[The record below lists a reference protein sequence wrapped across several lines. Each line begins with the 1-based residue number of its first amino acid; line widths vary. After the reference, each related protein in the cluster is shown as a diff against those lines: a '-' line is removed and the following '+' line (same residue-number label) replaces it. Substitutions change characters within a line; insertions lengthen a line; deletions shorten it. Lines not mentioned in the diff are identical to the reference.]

1 MDNAIIVSTE
11 PSIGQVEY
19 LKYLRVM
26 SAVQKPS
33 YMLVEQVLPVVDDTV
48 VKKAIGFLIER
59 HDSLRTV
66 FPMIGNE
73 IRQTVLPATDK
84 RFQLEYVDVHG
95 DDHDFL
101 TIRKEHFDKA
111 ASVFA
116 DIEQGPLI
124 KLFMFRRDK
133 VYHFYLLLHHI
144 ICDEWSC
151 VLIRRELIMIYQSFL
166 AGNEPSLPPLTVQL
180 KDYCEQQNKWL
191 YQNKEALT
199 TFWKH
204 KLQDF
209 DTVFDITGFRKM
221 YASRK
226 NIAMPDNR
234 EFSNTEL
241 SAILDRPDASS
252 YTCIISGMLFQGVK
266 NLATGK
272 KCSVSS
278 IIYASFFLLLYA
290 YAGKKKILVPA
301 LMADRYQPDYQHLIG
316 CLLGSIYLPV
326 AIKEHTTL
334 GDFITEIK
342 EEIIG
347 VIVNRRLIF
356 SHNFLQ
362 LDGGRVRNCC
372 DMYVNYFRKEQDF
385 SVEQYIAEKHL
396 ELGEAIHYPIYS
408 LVIEHNDAVAINWK
422 YNKYL
427 FNEEIIED
435 MVTYYKELLQYMVNN
450 TGKTIQELARCCRV
464 EAYTL

>member
-1 MDNAIIVSTE
+1 
-11 PSIGQVEY
+11 
-19 LKYLRVM
+19 
-26 SAVQKPS
+26 
-33 YMLVEQVLPVVDDTV
+33 
-48 VKKAIGFLIER
+48 
-59 HDSLRTV
+59 
-66 FPMIGNE
+66 
-73 IRQTVLPATDK
+73 
-84 RFQLEYVDVHG
+84 
-95 DDHDFL
+95 
-101 TIRKEHFDKA
+101 
-111 ASVFA
+111 
-116 DIEQGPLI
+116 
-124 KLFMFRRDK
+124 
-133 VYHFYLLLHHI
+133 
-144 ICDEWSC
+144 
-151 VLIRRELIMIYQSFL
+151 
-166 AGNEPSLPPLTVQL
+166 
-180 KDYCEQQNKWL
+180 
-191 YQNKEALT
+191 
-199 TFWKH
+199 
-204 KLQDF
+204 
-209 DTVFDITGFRKM
+209 
-221 YASRK
+221 
-226 NIAMPDNR
+226 
-234 EFSNTEL
+234 
-241 SAILDRPDASS
+241 
-252 YTCIISGMLFQGVK
+252 MLFQGVK

-301 LMADRYQPDYQHLIG
+301 LMADRYQPNYQQLIG

-326 AIKEHTTL
+326 AINEHTTL

-356 SHNFLQ
+356 SHDFLQ

-372 DMYVNYFRKEQDF
+372 DMYINYFRKEQDF
-385 SVEQYIAEKHL
+385 SIEECIAEKHL

-427 FNEEIIED
+427 FNKEIIED

>member
-1 MDNAIIVSTE
+1 MDKAIIAYTE

-33 YMLVEQVLPVVDDTV
+33 FMLVEQVLPEVDDTT
-48 VKKAIGFLIER
+48 VKKAIAFLIER
-59 HDSLRTV
+59 HESLRTV
-66 FPMIGNE
+66 FPMIDHE
-73 IRQTVLPATDK
+73 IRQIVLPATDK

-101 TIRKEHFDKA
+101 NIRKEYFDKA

-116 DIEQGPLI
+116 DIEEGPLI

-133 VYHFYLLLHHI
+133 GYHFFLLLHHI

-151 VLIRRELIMIYQSFL
+151 VLIGQELIMIYQSFL
-166 AGNEPSLPPLTVQL
+166 AGNEPPLPPLTVQL

-191 YQNKEALT
+191 YQNKEALS

-221 YASRK
+221 YAGRK
-226 NIAMPDNR
+226 NKAIPDNS
-234 EFSNTEL
+234 EYSNTEL

-252 YTCIISGMLFQGVK
+252 YTSIISGMLFQGVK
-266 NLATGK
+266 NLASGK
-272 KCSVSS
+272 KCGLSSV
-278 IIYASFFLLLYA
+278 IYASFFLFLYA
-290 YAGKKKILVPA
+290 YTGKKKILVPA
-301 LMADRYQPDYQHLIG
+301 LMADRYQPDYQQLIG

-326 AIKEHTTL
+326 AINKHTTI
-334 GDFITEIK
+334 GDFITEIN

-372 DMYVNYFRKEQDF
+372 DMYVNYFRKEQGF
-385 SVEQYIAEKHL
+385 SIEQYIAEKHL
-396 ELGEAIHYPIYS
+396 DLGEAIHYPVYAMIT
-408 LVIEHNDAVAINWK
+408 EHNDAVAFKWK

-427 FNEEIIED
+427 FNKEIIED
-435 MVTYYKELLQYMVNN
+435 MVTCYKEVLQYMVIN
-450 TGKTIQELARCCRV
+450 TGKTIQELASCCHV
-464 EAYTL
+464 DAFTL